1 MARLKGD
8 PIPDGFIACGCTGR
22 AVNVGVSVDREYRA
36 EAARQRRVWNHF
48 LAIQIDTYA
57 VLGEFVF
64 YHEMARRLTLLRK
77 SDPWIGRGGVAA
89 QQQTLRAL
97 ERALKESFPNARNR
111 KGFPSFKKASD
122 RSDAIRVPAQNAS
135 LVRLPDGTVTHVRLP
150 NMPPLRVRNLVI
162 PDGAR
167 VTSVAVRMDGNGW
180 KVSLS
185 LIKPQ
190 PVAAIPVVPSMG
202 VDVGLRVLAHAVH
215 DGSGYEIVADNPR
228 PLKHALKRL
237 KRSQR
242 KFSRRTKGSVGRR
255 RAAREV
261 ARHHRRVA
269 DLRSAH
275 HHRTSRRIVDA
286 AGAITLETLSVK
298 GLMRTRLAR
307 SVADAAPGG
316 LLEKIRYKAEWSG
329 RPVTLL
335 NRWDRSTGCCPNCDL
350 IGPRLELGVETWTCA
365 CGSVH
370 DRDRAAGRWLDRR
383 GSEMRNSTTVE
394 VGRQSPEPVPSAPK
408 RGSAKVGKDR
418 ASARSGRPGPPA
430 NVPPPVRKARVST
443 G

>member
-8 PIPDGFIACGCTGR
+8 PIPYGFIACGCAGR
-22 AVNVGVSVDREYRA
+22 AVNVGVSVDCEYRA

-77 SDPWIGRGGVAA
+77 ADLWIGQGGIAA

-97 ERALKESFPNARNR
+97 ERAIKDSFPSARNR
-111 KGFPSFKKASD
+111 KGFPRFKKATD
-122 RSDAIRVPAQNAS
+122 RSDAIRVPAKDAS
-135 LVRLPDGTVTHVRLP
+135 WVRLPDGTVTHLRLP
-150 NMPPLRVRNLVI
+150 NMPLLRVRNLII

-167 VTSVAVRMDGNGW
+167 LTSVTIRMDGDGW
-180 KVSLS
+180 KVSLG
-185 LIKPQ
+185 LIKPR
-190 PVAAIPVVPSMG
+190 PVAATPVVSSLG
-202 VDVGLRVLAHAVH
+202 VDGGLRVLAHAVK
-215 DGSGYEIVADNPR
+215 DESGFEIVADNPQ

-242 KFSRRTKGSVGRR
+242 KFSRRAKGSVGRR
-255 RAAREV
+255 RAGKEV
-261 ARHHRRVA
+261 ARRHRRVA

-275 HHRTSRRIVDA
+275 HHRVSRRIVDA
-286 AGAITLETLSVK
+286 AGAITIETLSVK

-316 LLEKIRYKAEWSG
+316 LIEKIRYKADWAG

-335 NRWDRSTGCCPNCDL
+335 SRWDRSTGCCPDCDL
-350 IGPRLELGVETWTCA
+350 IGPRLPLSQSEWTCA

-383 GSEMRNSTTVE
+383 GNEIRNSASAE
-394 VGRQSPEPVPSAPK
+394 VGRQSSEPVPSAPK
-408 RGSAKVGKDR
+408 RGLAKVSKDR

-430 NVPPPVRKARVST
+430 NVLPPVREARVST

>member
-8 PIPDGFIACGCTGR
+8 PIPYGFIACGCAGR
-22 AVNVGVSVDREYRA
+22 AVNVGVSVDCEYRA

-77 SDPWIGRGGVAA
+77 ADLWIGRGGVAA

-97 ERALKESFPNARNR
+97 ERTLKDSFPSAKNR
-111 KGFPSFKKASD
+111 KGFPRFKRASD
-122 RSDAIRVPAQNAS
+122 RSDAIRVPAKDAS
-135 LVRLPDGTVTHVRLP
+135 WARLPDGTVTHIRLP
-150 NMPPLRVRNLVI
+150 NMPLLRVRNLVI

-167 VTSVAVRMDGNGW
+167 VTSVSVRMDGVGW
-180 KVSLS
+180 KVSMG

-190 PVAAIPVVPSMG
+190 PDAVDAVVSSLG
-202 VDVGLRVLAHAVH
+202 VDVGLRVLAHAVN
-215 DGSGYEIVADNPR
+215 DATGFEIVADNPQ

-242 KFSRRTKGSVGRR
+242 KFSRRAKGSVGRR
-255 RAAREV
+255 RAGKEV
-261 ARHHRRVA
+261 ARRHRRVA

-275 HHRTSRRIVDA
+275 HHRVSRRIVDA
-286 AGAITLETLSVK
+286 AGAITIETLSVK

-316 LLEKIRYKAEWSG
+316 LIEKIRYKAEWAG

-335 NRWDRSTGCCPNCDL
+335 GRWDRSTGCCPDCDL

-383 GSEMRNSTTVE
+383 GNEIRNSALAE

-430 NVPPPVRKARVST
+430 NVPPPVREARVST